1 MYSMAVT
8 ARIGRPPGAD
18 GEATRET
25 ILKAALEAFA
35 EAGYEAMSVRALA
48 RRLGVSHNL
57 IHHHFESK
65 RQLWYEA
72 IDFGLGRRASEIRQF
87 LEIPESNP
95 QDAITGFCEGVRRFI
110 LLGAHLP
117 AIPRILLHEFA
128 EGGERLD
135 YIYEQ
140 HLQPLVE
147 GAIRFLKHLGDAK
160 AGDIDA
166 RSFIL
171 LIGTSTL
178 SLFNQSAFA
187 EKIGGPDPFSE
198 ETVERHIRTV
208 TRLVLTGVLAEP
220 LNNPFTASGSHRPG

>member
-1 MYSMAVT
+1 MAVT
-8 ARIGRPPGAD
+8 TRIGRPPGAD

-35 EAGYEAMSVRALA
+35 EAGFEAMSVRAVA

-57 IHHHFESK
+57 IHHHFASK
-65 RQLWYEA
+65 RQLWYDA
-72 IDFGLGRRASEIRQF
+72 IDYGLGRQASEIRQF
-87 LEIPESNP
+87 LEIPESSP
-95 QDAITGFCEGVRRFI
+95 QAAIAGFREAARRFI

-135 YIYEQ
+135 YIYDQ
-140 HLQPLVE
+140 HMQPLVE
-147 GAIRFLKHLGDAK
+147 GAIRFLERLGEAK
-160 AGDIDA
+160 AGEIDA
-166 RSFIL
+166 RSFVL
-171 LIGTSTL
+171 LITTSTL

-198 ETVERHIRTV
+198 EAVERHIRTV
-208 TRLVLTGVLAEP
+208 TRIILTGVLAEP
-220 LNNPFTASGSHRPG
+220 MLGYQR